1 MVDGFCLGKDIEKEG
16 IFLDTNFHELHELI
30 FFIDGFGMGCFF
42 WTLIFM
48 DYTNFF
54 FISVGI
60 IRIL

>member
-42 WTLIFM
+42 
-48 DYTNFF
+48 
-54 FISVGI
+54 GH
-60 IRIL
+60 